1 MWRKSCQSC
10 LFSESDL
17 FIAGDQNFAKSRDV
31 CIAFEK
37 TISLKH
43 RNEGS
48 HSPMCYEKT
57 GSYLGA
63 EFPLAAGLHGAII
76 KPQQQRGLGNMC
88 PQHIAMK
95 MDGFCISQDSCPE
108 SGVWGVFL
116 FVFCGAFECV
126 CVYVFL
132 TWVVFFLFFFSFL
145 SSKGY

>member
-10 LFSESDL
+10 LFSESHL

-76 KPQQQRGLGNMC
+76 KPQRQRGLGNVC
-88 PQHIAMK
+88 PHTHSYENGWLLYFPRFMSRIR
-95 MDGFCISQDSCPE
+95 SL
-108 SGVWGVFL
+108 GVF
-116 FVFCGAFECV
+116 FVCFLQGFWVCV
-126 CVYVFL
+126 CVCFSYLSCFL
-132 TWVVFFLFFFSFL
+132 FIFFFLSFF
-145 SSKGY
+145 